1 MKDSLKNLLF
11 FSYLSPEH
19 MDKIMTYI
27 EPLELNAGE
36 ILFEEGDEG
45 DYVCFIISGSL
56 EILKMTTW
64 QNFTTVIATLYEGSC
79 IGEMALI
86 DHAPRSASIRA
97 CEETKLAILTQKAFD
112 LMLSSEPELG
122 VNILKGVAQTLS
134 NNLRSTTDKLADEVA
149 A

>member
-1 MKDSLKNLLF
+1 MKDALKNLLF
-11 FSYLSPEH
+11 FSYLSPEQL
-19 MDKIMTYI
+19 DKIMTYI
-27 EPLELNAGE
+27 EPLELNAGD
-36 ILFEEGDEG
+36 ILFEEGDQG

-64 QNFTTVIATLYEGSC
+64 QNFTTVIATLFEGSC

-86 DHAPRSASIRA
+86 DHAPRSATIRA
-97 CEETKLAILTQKAFD
+97 DENTKLAILTQKAFD
-112 LMLSSEPELG
+112 VMLESQPELG

-134 NNLRSTTDKLADEVA
+134 DNLRSTTGKLADEVA